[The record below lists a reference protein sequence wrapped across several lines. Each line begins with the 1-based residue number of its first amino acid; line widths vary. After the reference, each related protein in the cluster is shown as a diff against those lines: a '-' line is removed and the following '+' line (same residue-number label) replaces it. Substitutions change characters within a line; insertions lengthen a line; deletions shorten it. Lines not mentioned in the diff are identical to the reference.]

1 MVIDTIRRSTLKAMV
16 LATGATLVPGLAA
29 AAYKRGAGTSSIKS
43 TATSTSSTAIR
54 GTGLIVSFGEKPSV
68 SGSRQIIVTNTND
81 HPVTLTQVY
90 PGIVSTPDGQYDLNS
105 LLVNG
110 SREFAAN
117 HATTL
122 TINVADGDHI
132 NHHNQLNQ
140 RNTPHWQAMQTAKS
154 HIHVRTTNANV
165 NGGRPVTTVRQVLS

>member
-1 MVIDTIRRSTLKAMV
+1 MAINTIRRSTLKAMA
-16 LATGATLVPGLAA
+16 LATGATIVPSLAA
-29 AAYKRGAGTSSIKS
+29 AACKHGVGTD
-43 TATSTSSTAIR
+43 TMASTAIR
-54 GTGLIVSFGEKPSV
+54 GTGLIVSFGEKPGID
-68 SGSRQIIVTNTND
+68 GSRQVIVTNTNSQ
-81 HPVTLTQVY
+81 PVTLSQVY

-122 TINVADGDHI
+122 TIKVARND
-132 NHHNQLNQ
+132 QLNQ
-140 RNTPHWQAMQTAKS
+140 RIDTSTQALQTS
-154 HIHVRTTNANV
+154 NSLIHVRTTNANV